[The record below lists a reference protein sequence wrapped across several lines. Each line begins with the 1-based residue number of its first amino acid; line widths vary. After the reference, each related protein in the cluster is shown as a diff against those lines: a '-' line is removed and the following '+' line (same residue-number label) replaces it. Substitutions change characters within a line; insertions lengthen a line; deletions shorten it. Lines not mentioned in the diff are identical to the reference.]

1 MLNNCNLIVANHLAL
16 LGDKLV
22 DHTKL
27 VRNLKTDMDS
37 VYERIRK
44 LINHLKDKYPE
55 EVEIA
60 EKEELKRMPPPEDE

>member
-27 VRNLKTDMDS
+27 VRNLKSDMDS
-37 VYERIRK
+37 VYARIRK
-44 LINHLKDKYPE
+44 LKNHLKENHPE
-55 EVEIA
+55 EVESA
-60 EKEELKRMPPPEDE
+60 EKEALEKMPPPKDE